1 METGA
6 SNRSARESDPDR
18 IPSPESW
25 SFESSR
31 ILPQVFEGL
40 DTARKLSVLDA
51 GPVESLTVDFLRRF
65 RCQFYVANLF
75 DRSCPQRG
83 VEAFSEFL
91 DSHGDVRF
99 DICLLW
105 DYANYPDDPALAEF
119 VSALG
124 NHVHENSRIHAIG
137 AYSTEVP
144 LRAHRYAIASV
155 HRLAMRPVAERA
167 PHARSQ
173 NNVVKAMPRF
183 FIHQAA
189 LRRDNRLE
197 LLLRPG
203 SIPSQ

>member
-51 GPVESLTVDFLRRF
+51 GPVEPLTVDFLRRF

-75 DRSCPQRG
+75 GRSCPQRG
-83 VEAFSEFL
+83 VEAFLEFL

-105 DYANYPDDPALAEF
+105 DYANYSDDPALAEF
-119 VSALG
+119 VSVPG
-124 NHVHENSRIHAIG
+124 NHVHENSRVFYTSGRTTARQPARIAAATRVDSLAI
-137 AYSTEVP
+137 VCKP
-144 LRAHRYAIASV
+144 LHS
-155 HRLAMRPVAERA
+155 A
-167 PHARSQ
+167 PSRCTW
-173 NNVVKAMPRF
+173 NY
-183 FIHQAA
+183 
-189 LRRDNRLE
+189 
-197 LLLRPG
+197 
-203 SIPSQ
+203 

>member
-6 SNRSARESDPDR
+6 SNRSARESDPNR

-31 ILPQVFEGL
+31 VLPQVFEGL

-51 GPVESLTVDFLRRF
+51 GPVEPLTVDFLRRF
-65 RCQFYVANLF
+65 RGQFYVANLF

-105 DYANYPDDPALAEF
+105 DYANYPDDPALGDSRHRRLFDRSTATGPSLRHCL
-119 VSALG
+119 SASTRDAAG
-124 NHVHENSRIHAIG
+124 RRTG
-137 AYSTEVP
+137 AP
-144 LRAHRYAIASV
+144 
-155 HRLAMRPVAERA
+155 RPVAELY
-167 PHARSQ
+167 
-173 NNVVKAMPRF
+173 VVKAMPRF
-183 FIHQAA
+183 FIHRAA

-197 LLLRPG
+197 LLPRPG